1 MSFRIVI
8 FSLLVEHVIVEAMGA
23 ILDRGSLFAATIAA
37 LAALRANI
45 INPCSIG

>member
-23 ILDRGSLFAATIAA
+23 ILDRGSLSLPPLQPSPPFALI
-37 LAALRANI
+37 
-45 INPCSIG
+45 